1 MTADAQNWRGH
12 NRWGQWLRVL
22 PGLVL
27 GGAFLALLWNT
38 VDMGRVAALM
48 ARATWPP
55 LLLALLAYALDFV
68 LRAARFRFLL
78 DPEGRHGLTLKGTV
92 APFVASFGISDVLPL
107 RLGDVFRVWWFH
119 RRFGLPAGLV
129 VAGMIVER
137 VLDLVAILVI
147 AGVALWLVDAPL
159 PHETMM
165 RVRLAAGAVLVL
177 SLSVLALP
185 ALLAR
190 FAEALARRYSHGV
203 IHRIADAARSVAEA
217 IRTIGAAR
225 RMVGM
230 LLLSIG
236 LWLLESLVMLG
247 AWISLGGEAEVWL
260 KPLTAFGVATL
271 GTLVPGLPGHFG
283 SFEVFGVLIFVALGI
298 PAEPATATILVAHL
312 LLWLPTALFGIGWLL
327 LTRANWRGQ
336 TREEGPRSAP
346 SSVRPA

>member
-1 MTADAQNWRGH
+1 MTAGDQNWRG
-12 NRWGQWLRVL
+12 GWLRVL

-38 VDMGRVAALM
+38 VDMARVAALM
-48 ARATWPP
+48 ARASPLP

-78 DPEGRHGLTLKGTV
+78 DPAGRHGLTLKATV

-119 RRFGLPAGLV
+119 RRFGLPVGLV
-129 VAGMIVER
+129 LAGMIVER
-137 VLDLVAILVI
+137 VLDLVAILAI

-159 PHETMM
+159 PHEAMM
-165 RVRLAAGAVLVL
+165 QLRMAALGVLVL
-177 SLSVLALP
+177 SIAVLALP
-185 ALLAR
+185 AVVAR
-190 FAEALARRYSHGV
+190 IAERIAQRHSHGLV
-203 IHRIADAARSVAEA
+203 HRVAVAARSVADAVRA
-217 IRTIGAAR
+217 IGNAR
-225 RMVGM
+225 RMAGM

-247 AWISLGGEAEVWL
+247 AWISLGGEAGAWL
-260 KPLTAFGVATL
+260 KPLTAFAVATL

-298 PAEPATATILVAHL
+298 AAEPATATILVAHL

-327 LTRANWRGQ
+327 VMKGNWRG
-336 TREEGPRSAP
+336 PSRSAA
-346 SSVRPA
+346 SSVRAA